1 MSSASRDR
9 DRLMHHALTAAQMGF
24 YVFPLRPGTKRPAL
38 HSAERCPRTGACR
51 PGHLGWEQRAT
62 VDLEVIERCWSAGP
76 FNIGIATG
84 RSGLVVVD
92 LDTRKSPADV
102 PPPRWSR
109 EGVRDGHDVFAA
121 LCAEAGEDVPWETRT
136 VRTARAGTHLY
147 FREPSTVEL
156 RNTEGEHG
164 SGLGW
169 KVDTRAHGGYV
180 VAPGS
185 ITSDGEYCLTEDVS
199 PLSLPVWL
207 IHCLTPRPRT
217 AVSAPVVVPSQRL
230 PRYVK
235 AAVDGECRKLS
246 TATSGSH
253 DRAAYVA
260 GIALGQLVG
269 AGVLPAATAEAHLM
283 AAAAPLINGGCDC
296 TEAKVRRTVRNGITA
311 GTERPRTM
319 PAESLDTTAP
329 LFTER
334 GAA

>member
-1 MSSASRDR
+1 MSSATDR
-9 DRLMHHALTAAQMGF
+9 DTLMHHALTAARHGF

-51 PGHLGWEQRAT
+51 NRHLGWEQRAT
-62 VDLEVIERCWSAGP
+62 LDLDVIERCWSAGP

-84 RSGLVVVD
+84 PSGLVVID
-92 LDTRKSPADV
+92 LDTRKSPQDV

-109 EGVRDGHDVFAA
+109 EGVVDGHDVFAA
-121 LCAEAGEDVPWETRT
+121 VCAEAGEDVPWDTRT

-147 FREPSTVEL
+147 FHEPSTVEL

-164 SGLGW
+164 NGLGW

-180 VAPGS
+180 VGPGS
-185 ITSDGEYCLTEDVS
+185 ITSDGEYSLTEDVS
-199 PLSLPVWL
+199 PLPLPVWL
-207 IHCLTPRPRT
+207 VHCLTPRPRT

-230 PRYVK
+230 PRYVS

-246 TATSGSH
+246 TAVSGSH

-283 AAAAPLINGGCDC
+283 AAAAPLINGECDC
-296 TEAKVRRTVRNGITA
+296 TEAKVRRSIRNGITA
-311 GTERPRTM
+311 GTDRPRTM
-319 PAESLDTTAP
+319 PAESLDTTTP

>member
-1 MSSASRDR
+1 MSTQNT
-9 DRLMHHALTAAQMGF
+9 LLTHALAAAQMGL

-38 HSAERCPRTGACR
+38 HSAERCPRADACR
-51 PGHLGWEQRAT
+51 NSHLGWEQRAT
-62 VDLEVIERCWSAGP
+62 TDAAVIERCWSAGP

-84 RSGLVVVD
+84 PSGLVVVD

-164 SGLGW
+164 NGLGW

-185 ITSDGEYCLTEDVS
+185 ITSDGEYSVTEDVS
-199 PLSLPVWL
+199 PLPLPVWL
-207 IHCLTPRPRT
+207 VHCLTPRPRT

-230 PRYVK
+230 PRYVT
-235 AAVDGECRKLS
+235 AAINGECRKLS
-246 TATSGSH
+246 TAVSGDH
-253 DRAAYVA
+253 DKPPYVA

-269 AGVLPAATAEAHLM
+269 AGVLPPATAEAHLM
-283 AAAAPLINGGCDC
+283 AAAAPLINAECDC
-296 TEAKVRRTVRNGITA
+296 TEAKVRRSVRNGITA
-311 GTERPRTM
+311 GMERPRVM
-319 PAESLDTTAP
+319 PAESVDTTTP